1 MFGSTKTTR
10 NNIISP
16 ILRWALLAAAL
27 VIMSPL
33 SQGQVALAADAPKAA
48 TEEKSDP
55 ADTVDLNAIREQLRR
70 LGEAIRRAMDDAAR
84 TFDSKPGGSKSGGGA
99 PRDGG
104 LGGLAPKV
112 RPGELH
118 DVYGPGG
125 PTVRSVRALL
135 QYRLVLLGNQRLKAG
150 RIYERDKRII
160 AEVVTAREG
169 ALVTR
174 YMINKTTG
182 IWVPEG

>member
-1 MFGSTKTTR
+1 MFGSTLTATK
-10 NNIISP
+10 IAISP
-16 ILRWALLAAAL
+16 ALRVRFFAAAL
-27 VIMSPL
+27 VILTPMF
-33 SQGQVALAADAPKAA
+33 QGRMTLAADADAPKAA
-48 TEEKSDP
+48 AENKSDP
-55 ADTVDLNAIREQLRR
+55 ADTVDLNAIKEHLRR
-70 LGEAIRRAMDDAAR
+70 LGEAISRALAEAAR
-84 TFDSKPGGSKSGGGA
+84 SVDPKPGGTP

-104 LGGLAPKV
+104 LGGLAPDV
-112 RPGELH
+112 GPGELR

-150 RIYERDKRII
+150 RVYERDERII

-169 ALVTR
+169 ALVAR

-182 IWVPEG
+182 AWIPER